1 MGTMSSLTD
10 VVILTDNYDSRGGR
24 PIDKITIHHMAGNLT
39 AEQCGYVFRN
49 RQASANYGIDSDG
62 RVGCYVYEEYR
73 AWSTANYGNDSRAI
87 NIELADD
94 GGAPDWHVSDTA
106 INKCIE
112 LCVDICRRYNIKQII
127 YDGTPNGNLTRHNMF
142 MATTCPGP
150 YLESKL
156 PYIAKQINK
165 KLNKNVIKYRA
176 YIRNQGWTSW
186 TPLGTPVECIGTINR
201 IEALQIDAPFKIT
214 ARADIED
221 NGWLIYDKIDKNTN
235 IGIADKR
242 LGCISF
248 KGDFRYSVYV
258 EGFGWTCWTNADGIS
273 TLGSVGQCY
282 NIQGFMIG

>member
-1 MGTMSSLTD
+1 MGTWSKLTD
-10 VVILTDNYDSRGGR
+10 VVILTDNYDSRNGSG
-24 PIDKITIHHMAGNLT
+24 IDKITIHHMAGNLS
-39 AEQCGYVFRN
+39 AEQCGYVFKTRE
-49 RQASANYGIDSDG
+49 ASANYGIDSNG
-62 RVGCYVYEEYR
+62 RVGCYVPEELR
-73 AWSTANYGNDSRAI
+73 AWSTANYSNDRRAI

-94 GGAPDWHVSDTA
+94 GGAPEWHVSDTA

-156 PYIAKQINK
+156 PYIAEQINK

-176 YIRNQGWTSW
+176 YINNQGWTAW
-186 TPLGTPVECIGTINR
+186 TPLGTPVSCIDTGNR

-214 ARADIED
+214 AKAHLQDY
-221 NGWLIYDKIDKNTN
+221 GWLTYDKIDKNTN
-235 IGIADKR
+235 IGEADKR
-242 LGCISF
+242 LDCLCL